1 MSTKNIE
8 ILNNKITTILKKVSE
23 AEQRIA
29 VYSTKLNENI
39 KISTNLTEDLKKLN
53 SDKKAVQIKN
63 TELVNSSVLKDKTIQ
78 DLSNELQITS
88 FKEKFIRDEL
98 ADYKKDNKLNLK
110 ELNALKDELATKKIE
125 NNIALEKISNDSK
138 KEIEITKSKSKEDID
153 DLKSSHRKY

>member
-39 KISTNLTEDLKKLN
+39 KTSTNLTEDLKKLN

-63 TELVNSSVLKDKTIQ
+63 TELVNSSALKDKTIQ
-78 DLSNELQITS
+78 DLSNKLQITS

-98 ADYKKDNKLNLK
+98 ADFKKDNKQNLK
-110 ELNALKDELATKKIE
+110 ELNALKDELAIKKIE
-125 NNIALEKISNDSK
+125 NIIALEKISNDSK

-153 DLKSSHRKY
+153 NLKSSHEK